1 MEELQTIQ
9 DLLYYIL
16 VTNIMIIVINL
27 FKFAIDIY
35 KK

>member
-1 MEELQTIQ
+1 MGDLKTIQ
-9 DLLYYIL
+9 DILFYIL
-16 VTNIMIIVINL
+16 VTNIMLIVINL